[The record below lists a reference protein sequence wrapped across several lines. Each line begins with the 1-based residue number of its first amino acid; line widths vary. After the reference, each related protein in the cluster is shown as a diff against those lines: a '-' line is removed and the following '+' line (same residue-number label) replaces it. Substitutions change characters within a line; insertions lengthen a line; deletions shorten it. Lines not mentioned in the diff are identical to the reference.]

1 MDAGGQRGH
10 LRRSPGATG
19 SFLFRA
25 HGCPAL
31 TPVQVEARVSVVHP
45 SSPQDRPDH
54 FRLLLGTAAFVIIAA
69 GIREAAE
76 LLNSILLAMLL
87 TVTVVP
93 AFDALRRRGVPKG
106 LAVVLTSLLLAGVL
120 LVLLGTLGL
129 SGTRLIQVL
138 PHYEERALSLR
149 NDLEQLLLARGIQLE
164 RIFSLDLVDPNRLLG
179 LAAGFLSGL
188 GQVLSQALLLI
199 LIVAFFLAERGMRDQ
214 TFHPGG
220 ISARVARDVR
230 QYLIITALTGLG
242 FAILVYL
249 LMLLVGTDLPLVWAV
264 LAFIMNF
271 VPNVGIILSV
281 VPPVL
286 LTLLEWGWQ
295 RTLVILA
302 GFLVLNFVVDNLVKP
317 RFMQSGLD
325 VPPLVGLLSLV
336 VWAYLLGPIGTILAL
351 PLTIMLRR
359 VLQDADLTVPGLS
372 RGSGRAPVAGAGKD
386 T

>member
-1 MDAGGQRGH
+1 MTQ
-10 LRRSPGATG
+10 
-19 SFLFRA
+19 
-25 HGCPAL
+25 
-31 TPVQVEARVSVVHP
+31 P
-45 SSPQDRPDH
+45 SSPSHSSDRH
-54 FRLLLGTAAFVIIAA
+54 YRFLVATAAFVIVAA
-69 GIREAAE
+69 GIKESAE

-120 LVLLGTLGL
+120 VVLLGALGL

-149 NDLEQLLLARGIQLE
+149 HEVERLMLARGIQPE
-164 RIFSLDLVDPNRLLG
+164 RVFSVELVDPNRLLG

-199 LIVAFFLAERGMRDQ
+199 LIVAFFLAERRMRGQ
-214 TFHPGG
+214 TFHPGET
-220 ISARVARDVR
+220 AALVAGDVR
-230 QYLIITALTGLG
+230 RYLVITALTGLG
-242 FAILVYL
+242 FSILVYL
-249 LMLLVGTDLPLVWAV
+249 LMLVVGTDLALVWAV

-281 VPPVL
+281 IPPL
-286 LTLLEWGWQ
+286 ILTLLELSWQ
-295 RTLVILA
+295 RALVVLA
-302 GFLVLNFVVDNLVKP
+302 GFLVLNFVVDNLIKP

-336 VWAYLLGPIGTILAL
+336 IWAYLLGPIGAILAI
-351 PLTIMLRR
+351 PLTIAIRRMLHEEG
-359 VLQDADLTVPGLS
+359 LAVPGL
-372 RGSGRAPVAGAGKD
+372 GGAAS
-386 T
+386 

>member
-1 MDAGGQRGH
+1 M
-10 LRRSPGATG
+10 T
-19 SFLFRA
+19 
-25 HGCPAL
+25 
-31 TPVQVEARVSVVHP
+31 HP
-45 SSPQDRPDH
+45 SDRH
-54 FRLLLGTAAFVIIAA
+54 YRLLIGTAAFVIIAA

-106 LAVVLTSLLLAGVL
+106 LAVVFTSLLLAGVL
-120 LVLLGTLGL
+120 VVLLGLLGL

-138 PHYEERALSLR
+138 PEYQERALSLR
-149 NDLEQLLLARGIQLE
+149 NDLERLLLARGIQPE
-164 RIFSLDLVDPNRLLG
+164 RILSLEVVDPNRLLG

-188 GQVLSQALLLI
+188 GQALSQVLLLI
-199 LIVAFFLAERGMRDQ
+199 LIVAFFLAERGIRDQ
-214 TFHPGG
+214 TFDPGG
-220 ISARVARDVR
+220 TAARVAGDVR
-230 QYLIITALTGLG
+230 QYLVITSLTGLG
-242 FAILVYL
+242 FSLLVYI
-249 LMLLVGTDLPLVWAV
+249 LMLVVGTDLALVWAV

-281 VPPVL
+281 VPPLL
-286 LTLLEWGWQ
+286 LTLLELGWQ
-295 RTLVILA
+295 RAVVVLA

-351 PLTIMLRR
+351 PLTIAIRR
-359 VLQDADLTVPGLS
+359 VLEDADLEVPGLS
-372 RGSGRAPVAGAGKD
+372 RGAS
-386 T
+386 

>member
-1 MDAGGQRGH
+1 MSPSDGH
-10 LRRSPGATG
+10 Y
-19 SFLFRA
+19 
-25 HGCPAL
+25 
-31 TPVQVEARVSVVHP
+31 
-45 SSPQDRPDH
+45 
-54 FRLLLGTAAFVIIAA
+54 RLLIGTAAFVIIAA

-120 LVLLGTLGL
+120 VVLVGVLGL

-138 PHYEERALSLR
+138 PHYQERALGLR
-149 NDLEQLLLARGIQLE
+149 EDLEALLLTWGIESE
-164 RIFSLDLVDPNRLLG
+164 RIFSSELVDPNRLLG

-199 LIVAFFLAERGMRDQ
+199 LIVAFFLAERGIRDQ
-214 TFHPGG
+214 TFQPGG
-220 ISARVARDVR
+220 TAARVARDVR
-230 QYLIITALTGLG
+230 QYLIITALSGLG
-242 FAILVYL
+242 FSL
-249 LMLLVGTDLPLVWAV
+249 LAYVVMLAVGTDLALVWAV

-281 VPPVL
+281 IPPVL
-286 LTLLEWGWQ
+286 LTMLELSWQ
-295 RTLVILA
+295 RALVVLA
-302 GFLVLNFVVDNLVKP
+302 VFLVLNFVVDNLVKP

-336 VWAYLLGPIGTILAL
+336 VWAYLLGPIGTLLAL
-351 PLTIMLRR
+351 PLTIAIRR
-359 VLQDADLTVPGLS
+359 VLEDADLAVPGFS
-372 RGSGRAPVAGAGKD
+372 SVQ
-386 T
+386 

>member
-1 MDAGGQRGH
+1 MN
-10 LRRSPGATG
+10 T
-19 SFLFRA
+19 
-25 HGCPAL
+25 
-31 TPVQVEARVSVVHP
+31 TPEVSI
-45 SSPQDRPDH
+45 PDH
-54 FRLLLGTAAFVIIAA
+54 RSDRHYRLLLATAAFVIVAA

-106 LAVVLTSLLLAGVL
+106 LAVALTSLLLAGGLV
-120 LVLLGTLGL
+120 VLLGTLGL

-138 PHYEERALSLR
+138 PHYEARALSLR
-149 NDLEQLLLARGIQLE
+149 KELEGLLLALGIQPE
-164 RIFSLDLVDPNRLLG
+164 RILSLDLVDPNRLLG

-199 LIVAFFLAERGMRDQ
+199 LIVAFFLAERGIRDQ
-214 TFHPGG
+214 TFDPGG
-220 ISARVARDVR
+220 TAARVARDVR
-230 QYLIITALTGLG
+230 QYLAITTLTGLG
-242 FAILVYL
+242 FAVLVYL
-249 LMLLVGTDLPLVWAV
+249 LMLVVGTDLALVWAV

-281 VPPVL
+281 VPPVI
-286 LTLLEWGWQ
+286 LTLLELGWQ
-295 RTLVILA
+295 RAVVVLA
-302 GFLVLNFVVDNLVKP
+302 GFLVLNFIVDNLVKP

-336 VWAYLLGPIGTILAL
+336 IWAYLLGPIGTILAL
-351 PLTIMLRR
+351 PLTIALRR
-359 VLQDADLTVPGLS
+359 VLQDADLTVPGF
-372 RGSGRAPVAGAGKD
+372 GRANQ